1 MPQSHSSGIT
11 EQNVLEPIK
20 CQKNQTSYLYCI
32 DGEIITMF
40 FFSHMV
46 CLFFVDFWFFFGRFF
61 FLDFYR
67 SQRNPFTFHTPSQPH
82 LSTFSSPKAQVS
94 LLPQYSADGI
104 KRTQVPRRL
113 KKPPRPPESP
123 LCYSSPPRCRGME
136 NASDRLRQGAHPFP
150 TSRVLRSVSAR
161 PKIFFETHKTCP
173 IGFDQHVRFASSSRA
188 SPHFVLPCP
197 AVPGLVAEASGSRCA
212 LEWFAQ

>member
-1 MPQSHSSGIT
+1 MSKKSDII
-11 EQNVLEPIK
+11 PI
-20 CQKNQTSYLYCI
+20 LYRWR
-32 DGEIITMF
+32 DNNHAF
-40 FFSHMV
+40 FFSLV
-46 CLFFVDFWFFFGRFF
+46 CLFFVDFWFFLAGFF
-61 FLDFYR
+61 SYSFIVLSVILS

-104 KRTQVPRRL
+104 KRIQVPRRL

-123 LCYSSPPRCRGME
+123 LCYSSPPSCRGME

-173 IGFDQHVRFASSSRA
+173 IGFDQHMRFASSSRA